1 MDIFSNMEG
10 FVSTWRGSPT
20 RDIFSKLT
28 GLYAAIFLSTLA
40 LGINAGDK

>member
-10 FVSTWRGSPT
+10 FVSTWRGSP
-20 RDIFSKLT
+20 IFSKLT
-28 GLYAAIFLSTLA
+28 GLHAAIFLTTLA